1 MLCETALKEYFEVGV
16 AGVITAGRHKIL
28 KRVVRLQRHNADWF
42 WRFASAHRLYFWAMR
57 IAKPILLVSTPVG
70 VAFGL
75 IEAWRVGAW
84 LGTLMLVLL
93 SALSG
98 LAWLTVR
105 RIRAERGVPSQ
116 QAKP

>member
-1 MLCETALKEYFEVGV
+1 
-16 AGVITAGRHKIL
+16 
-28 KRVVRLQRHNADWF
+28 
-42 WRFASAHRLYFWAMR
+42 MR

-84 LGTLMLVLL
+84 LGTLMLVLI

>member
-1 MLCETALKEYFEVGV
+1 MLFDYSG
-16 AGVITAGRHKIL
+16 ITRFDFGGSRART
-28 KRVVRLQRHNADWF
+28 
-42 WRFASAHRLYFWAMR
+42 FASANRLDSGAMR

-98 LAWLTVR
+98 FAWLTVR
-105 RIRAERGVPSQ
+105 RIRAERGAPSR
-116 QAKP
+116 QARP

>member
-1 MLCETALKEYFEVGV
+1 
-16 AGVITAGRHKIL
+16 
-28 KRVVRLQRHNADWF
+28 
-42 WRFASAHRLYFWAMR
+42 MR

-98 LAWLTVR
+98 FAWLTVH
-105 RIRAERGVPSQ
+105 RIRAEHGVPSQ